1 MHTVEVDLPAAK
13 AASGNPVGTTTMQ
26 FGDHYVNSGFS
37 GNAGGVFLQRPPSS
51 TRHKITFSS
60 ANAGGSLTPNL
71 GIDGLSRANG
81 PISGNVDEY
90 VTGSLTPETVFDG
103 VDAKLLGG
111 VPLSAI
117 LKQMHFDEDD
127 TSQTL
132 SLTSLQENP
141 HRIVTRLDWHPR
153 IQEGGPAPGVTVFVP
168 TGDVDNSMDL
178 SALIITDLA
187 DPSASHSTVAGQIR
201 DFELHLFGDG
211 ASYFILI
218 PFDSLTFRAQSG
230 QKTDVDV
237 QVGAG
242 GVQFQGALSFVQDL
256 AAFLSFDGS
265 GLTISTAG
273 SAITADLTLAIPTI
287 AVGIFALENIAFS
300 AGVAIP
306 YNGDPVRF
314 TFAFCSAENPFQLS
328 IMIFTGG
335 GFVELGIGADG
346 LEMLSF
352 SFDFGL
358 GFSIDIGI
366 ASGEVSLT
374 GGIYYEGEKD
384 GDHQDVTLTA
394 WVKASGGVSAL
405 GIISVS
411 VELYLGLGYQSDGP
425 GTAKLVGDAEMSISV
440 DILFF
445 GFSVGFDI
453 HEEFDVG
460 GDDLAGVAGRQH
472 AHGMQR
478 NAISPA
484 DAGPPQQPTDNTFGS
499 TMMIDDWQQYCTSF
513 ALLGQGV

>member
-1 MHTVEVDLPAAK
+1 
-13 AASGNPVGTTTMQ
+13 
-26 FGDHYVNSGFS
+26 
-37 GNAGGVFLQRPPSS
+37 
-51 TRHKITFSS
+51 
-60 ANAGGSLTPNL
+60 
-71 GIDGLSRANG
+71 
-81 PISGNVDEY
+81 
-90 VTGSLTPETVFDG
+90 
-103 VDAKLLGG
+103 
-111 VPLSAI
+111 
-117 LKQMHFDEDD
+117 
-127 TSQTL
+127 
-132 SLTSLQENP
+132 
-141 HRIVTRLDWHPR
+141 
-153 IQEGGPAPGVTVFVP
+153 
-168 TGDVDNSMDL
+168 MDL
-178 SALIITDLA
+178 TALIVTDLA
-187 DPSASHSTVAGQIR
+187 DPSASHSTVNGQIR

-218 PFDSLTFRAQSG
+218 PFDSLTFHAHSG

-237 QVGAG
+237 QIGDG

-256 AAFLSFDGS
+256 ADFLSFDGS
-265 GLTISTAG
+265 GLTIDTSG

-287 AVGIFALENIAFS
+287 AVGIFSLQNIAFS

-314 TFAFCSAENPFQLS
+314 TFAFCSAENPFQLT
-328 IMIFTGG
+328 IMVFTGG

-405 GIISVS
+405 GLVSVS

-445 GFSVGFDI
+445 GFSVGFDV
-453 HEEFDVG
+453 HEEFDV
-460 GDDLAGVAGRQH
+460 DDSPSGLADRPAH
-472 AHGMQR
+472 AQRR
-478 NAISPA
+478 NAIA
-484 DAGPPQQPTDNTFGS
+484 AAGDAAPPQQPSDNTFAS
-499 TMMIDDWQQYCTSF
+499 SMQIEDWQQYCTSF
-513 ALLGQGV
+513 ALLGVEQGA